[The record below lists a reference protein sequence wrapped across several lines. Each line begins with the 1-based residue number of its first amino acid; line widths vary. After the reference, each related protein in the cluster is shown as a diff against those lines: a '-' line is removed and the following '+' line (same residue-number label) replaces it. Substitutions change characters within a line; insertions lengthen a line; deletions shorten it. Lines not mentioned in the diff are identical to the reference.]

1 MRRALAAALFAV
13 SLTACGSEPTAREE
27 NLPERASGPDQL
39 ATGNAT
45 GNAVLPSATADDVG
59 EREGI
64 SGATQGP
71 TAGDSDAP
79 YAGDDSRPRSPD

>member
-1 MRRALAAALFAV
+1 MRRAIAAILTVLAL
-13 SLTACGSEPTAREE
+13 SACGSEPTSQEE

-45 GNAVLPSATADDVG
+45 GNAALPSAAVDEVG
-59 EREGI
+59 SREGI
-64 SGATQGP
+64 PGATQGP

-79 YAGDDSRPRSPD
+79 AAGEDSGPRN